1 MSKKLIRDKLLGGKD
16 EDKEG
21 FENIKNG
28 IIKIIKGILAAIK
41 KNYEVNI
48 NITCKIAGVGIV
60 ASFEFLKSEIE
71 EEEREETESSKKIVE
86 FLKQRIEKAKDKI
99 INLLLAKNLTVLTF
113 SASTEKIP
121 IISSITDVDLE
132 VTIKLVE

>member
-1 MSKKLIRDKLLGGKD
+1 MSKKQIRDKLLGGKD

-21 FENIKNG
+21 FENIKNA
-28 IIKIIKGILAAIK
+28 IIKAIKGILAAIK
-41 KNYEVNI
+41 KNYEI
-48 NITCKIAGVGIV
+48 TIDITCKIAGVGII

-86 FLKQRIEKAKDKI
+86 FLKKRIEKAKERI
-99 INLLLAKNLTVLTF
+99 IKLLQAKNLTILTF

-121 IISSITDVDLE
+121 FISAITDLDLE
-132 VTIKLVE
+132 VTIKLV